1 MQVFIFREF
10 YPLVVIFIFPDARR
24 ICYML
29 IDFTANGLKSAL
41 SARESEYLY
50 EKIKSKYDRIRYE
63 HSLASQK
70 CIAPEIQDENEHI
83 HRPHKSISKKSKV
96 YLADDM
102 MGSVRKFIEFY
113 NSERCI
119 VSKYF
124 F

>member
-1 MQVFIFREF
+1 
-10 YPLVVIFIFPDARR
+10 
-24 ICYML
+24 ML

-70 CIAPEIQDENEHI
+70 YISPEIQVENEHPI

-113 NSERCI
+113 QAI
-119 VSKYF
+119 QIF

>member
-1 MQVFIFREF
+1 
-10 YPLVVIFIFPDARR
+10 
-24 ICYML
+24 ML

-70 CIAPEIQDENEHI
+70 YMSPEIQDDNEHI

-113 NSERCI
+113 RTIANIILS
-119 VSKYF
+119 F
-124 F
+124 FFFFLF